1 MIDKI
6 TKLLALRLTSDS
18 QASTIGSIIM
28 YAGGIGIF
36 MLSVLKIA
44 DLQLSE
50 TQLFFGLLLIVCV
63 TMQMMVG
70 GMLLGIHG
78 RLSGFKRGN

>member
-1 MIDKI
+1 
-6 TKLLALRLTSDS
+6 
-18 QASTIGSIIM
+18 M

-63 TMQMMVG
+63 TIQMMVG